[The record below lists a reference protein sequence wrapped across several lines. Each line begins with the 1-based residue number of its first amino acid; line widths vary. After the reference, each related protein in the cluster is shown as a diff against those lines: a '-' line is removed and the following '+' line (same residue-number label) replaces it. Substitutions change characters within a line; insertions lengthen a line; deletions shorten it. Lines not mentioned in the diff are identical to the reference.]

1 MDADLDETEQVRFRS
16 SHKIYLIKCSITNV
30 LGSDLTGDDHVFD
43 ATRDDIHVTLDEDE
57 DLVNFDDNVN
67 SAFCGCF
74 IHPV

>member
-1 MDADLDETEQVRFRS
+1 M
-16 SHKIYLIKCSITNV
+16 YLIKFLISNV